1 MLKRIN
7 NLLKDKIII
16 IAILISVSIL
26 CLSLMKMPDT
36 GIEVTNI
43 DKGYHSFAYFIL
55 TIAWLLT
62 FYKKPEKKN
71 IIAISCIVFGII
83 IELLQASLTVYRTGD
98 YFDVLANS
106 LGVLLALG
114 TFSLFFK
121 KNDIN

>member
-16 IAILISVSIL
+16 IAILISIGIL
-26 CLSLMKMPDT
+26 GLSLIKMPDT
-36 GIEVTNI
+36 SIKVVNI

-55 TIAWLLT
+55 TIAWLLS
-62 FYKKPEKKN
+62 FYKKPKKKY
-71 IIAISCIVFGII
+71 IIAISCIIFGII
-83 IELLQASLTVYRTGD
+83 IEILQASLTVYRTGD
-98 YFDVLANS
+98 YYDVLANS